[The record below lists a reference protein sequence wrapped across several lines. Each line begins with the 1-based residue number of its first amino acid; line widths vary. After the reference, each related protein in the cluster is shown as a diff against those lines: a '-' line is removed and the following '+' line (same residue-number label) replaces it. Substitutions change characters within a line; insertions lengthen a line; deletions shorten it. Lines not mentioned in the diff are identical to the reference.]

1 MHMHALEIYMTNFAL
16 TLFRTKNRALGA
28 IFPSFAAKQARG
40 LFLRPRRYPV
50 KDWEAQMETRG
61 RRMSYSQGL
70 SALAW
75 GESERKVLLVHG
87 WESRATQ
94 MSGFVDELV
103 NAGYQV
109 IAIDGP
115 AHGHSQGRRANPY
128 LFAQAVTSAYQTLG
142 PFEGVVGHSMGGN
155 AVATAIAE
163 GIDPSRVVLISSP
176 SSIEGVLQRSQH
188 ASWLNP
194 VIHADTYYIHAIS
207 VKPEYRG
214 KRVGYRLMDSAINSA
229 REQGFS
235 KLQLDVL
242 SGNPAVEFYRA
253 VGFELLAETRAPKP
267 AAFGVPPEYRMGI
280 EL

>member
-1 MHMHALEIYMTNFAL
+1 MHALEIYMTNFAL

-176 SSIEGVLQRSQH
+176 SSIEGVLQRF
-188 ASWLNP
+188 ASFVGLPKRSKHRFIGLIEQAVGKPAWALNTACNIRNTQAKGL
-194 VIHADTYYIHAIS
+194 VIHDRADLEIPFSDAEKIIEEWQSAALYVTDGYGHRAI
-207 VKPEYRG
+207 VRQPQVWK
-214 KRVGYRLMDSAINSA
+214 KVVDFMA
-229 REQGFS
+229 
-235 KLQLDVL
+235 
-242 SGNPAVEFYRA
+242 
-253 VGFELLAETRAPKP
+253 
-267 AAFGVPPEYRMGI
+267 
-280 EL
+280 